1 MCLTVIMALS
11 AVTGFV
17 VFLVVPLL
25 PSSHRSQLMYNA
37 EGGRCDD
44 GGMVL
49 STGELN
55 LQGKQI
61 THTID
66 YSVNIPTSPVD
77 KKIIPTDNSL
87 IGGS

>member
-17 VFLVVPLL
+17 VF
-25 PSSHRSQLMYNA
+25 RSQLTYNA

-49 STGELN
+49 STGELT
-55 LQGKQI
+55 LQGKRI

-66 YSVNIPTSPVD
+66 YSVNIPTSSVD

-87 IGGS
+87 IRGS